1 MNEEEINYNAAK
13 SYLNLQSNK
22 LFFQIGTNDGNDAFR
37 LLVEDYQPKK
47 TFLVEPWEDL
57 YSKIHE
63 SYKGKNYNLIEG
75 VVHDKERGEANLYFP
90 ENDFNRPQHSTLA
103 PMTNWNKQKLRPV
116 TVSAYNFNDICV
128 EHNIKEIELLMLDTE
143 GFDFAI
149 LNSIDFSK
157 VKINNIITENFGFD
171 TETYYTEYKDKKF
184 FGKTGMD
191 NIYKKIAKLNY
202 KILKFKRDTFFQLQ

>member
-1 MNEEEINYNAAK
+1 MNEEENYNAAK
-13 SYLNLQSNK
+13 KYLDIQSNK

-37 LLVEDYQPKK
+37 LLVEEYQPKK
-47 TFLVEPWEDL
+47 TFLVEPLEGL

-75 VVHDKERGEANLYFP
+75 VVHYKEVGEVDLYFP
-90 ENDFNRPQHSTLA
+90 ENDSSRTQHSTLA
-103 PMTNWNKQKLRPV
+103 PMTNWNKQELQPV

-149 LNSIDFSK
+149 LNSIDFST

-171 TETYYTEYKDKKF
+171 TKACYTEYKDKEF

-191 NIYKKIAKLNY
+191 NIHKKLTKLNY
-202 KILKFKRDTFFQLQ
+202 KKVKLEHDTFFVLQ